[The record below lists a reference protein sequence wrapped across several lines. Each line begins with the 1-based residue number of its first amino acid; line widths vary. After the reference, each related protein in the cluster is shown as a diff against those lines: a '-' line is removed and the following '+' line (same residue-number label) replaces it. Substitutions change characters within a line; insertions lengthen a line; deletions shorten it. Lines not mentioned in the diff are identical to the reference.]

1 MNTIHLNEVCSNIKG
16 IVSDIDGVLT
26 SGEITYSSSG
36 VELKS
41 FNVKDGSSIVR
52 LKSKGIDFALI
63 SGRESIANQLRAK
76 ELGIEHLYE
85 NISDKG
91 TALDELIKNGFP
103 SENICAI
110 GDDMQDL
117 SLFRHSCVTLK
128 ITVRDGHPR
137 VIEEADFVTKRKGGE
152 GIMLEVCELLNGVN
166 Q

>member
-1 MNTIHLNEVCSNIKG
+1 VNTIHLNEICSNIRG

-26 SGEITYSSSG
+26 SGEIIYSSSG
-36 VELKS
+36 IELKS

-52 LKSKGIDFALI
+52 LKNKGIDFALV
-63 SGRESIANQLRAK
+63 SGRESVANQLRAE
-76 ELGIEHLYE
+76 ELGIKRLYE
-85 NISDKG
+85 NIGDKG
-91 TALDELIKNGFP
+91 SALDELIKNGFP

-110 GDDMQDL
+110 GDDIQDL

-128 ITVRDGHPR
+128 ITVKDGHPR

-152 GIMLEVCELLNGVN
+152 GIMLEVCELLNMES

>member
-1 MNTIHLNEVCSNIKG
+1 MYK
-16 IVSDIDGVLT
+16 
-26 SGEITYSSSG
+26 
-36 VELKS
+36 
-41 FNVKDGSSIVR
+41 R
-52 LKSKGIDFALI
+52 QGIDFALI
-63 SGRESIANQLRAK
+63 SGRESVANQLRAE
-76 ELGIEHLYE
+76 ELGIKHLYE
-85 NISDKG
+85 NIGDKG

-110 GDDMQDL
+110 GDDVQDL
-117 SLFRHSCVTLK
+117 SLFRHKCVTLK